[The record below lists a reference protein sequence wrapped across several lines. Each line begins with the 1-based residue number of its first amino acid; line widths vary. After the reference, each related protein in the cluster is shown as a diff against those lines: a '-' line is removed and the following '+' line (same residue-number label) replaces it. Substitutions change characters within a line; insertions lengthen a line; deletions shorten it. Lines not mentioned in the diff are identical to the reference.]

1 MERDKERPASV
12 SISSPTRLNG
22 IVCAHFR
29 RGRRKAVQSYHS
41 ARPELEIFR
50 SMQVI
55 IRAEVIE
62 HDAMLDEVAE
72 WRQRNEAEA
81 AEERA
86 RAILGPKSLFTKDRR
101 VIVERR
107 RAR

>member
-1 MERDKERPASV
+1 MRHRHSGDAARACVKA
-12 SISSPTRLNG
+12 ILNP
-22 IVCAHFR
+22 V
-29 RGRRKAVQSYHS
+29 
-41 ARPELEIFR
+41 
-50 SMQVI
+50 

-72 WRQRNEAEA
+72 WRQRNERRPQRSVPVPFSAPE
-81 AEERA
+81 
-86 RAILGPKSLFTKDRR
+86 SLFTKDRR

>member
-1 MERDKERPASV
+1 LFKLFAGENWRFVRKDGQPVECDTATQAIDAARACVKA
-12 SISSPTRLNG
+12 ILNPD
-22 IVCAHFR
+22 ICA
-29 RGRRKAVQSYHS
+29 K
-41 ARPELEIFR
+41 
-50 SMQVI
+50 
-55 IRAEVIE
+55 VIE

-72 WRQRNEAEA
+72 WRQRNDAEA

-86 RAILGPKSLFTKDRR
+86 RAFLGPESLFTKDRR